1 MTKILSILVV
11 FIKGAGLS
19 KRKLRN
25 EPQRTCL
32 GCHASANKSDL
43 FRLQWVDG
51 EVGFTSSQ
59 KGVNGRSA
67 YLHKNSVCMQRA
79 RVAGV
84 IERGLRIK
92 STDSIEYFLNEQIK
106 NLEKIETKVK

>member
-1 MTKILSILVV
+1 M
-11 FIKGAGLS
+11 S
-19 KRKLRN
+19 KEKLRI

-32 GCHASANKSDL
+32 GCHSSANKSDL

-59 KGVNGRSA
+59 KGVDGRSA

-79 RVAGV
+79 RDTGI
-84 IERGLRIK
+84 IEKGLRLTSASNTENFLTK
-92 STDSIEYFLNEQIK
+92 QIE
-106 NLEKIETKVK
+106 NLEVIATKVG